1 MAPRA
6 IRFFCFTLLLFY
18 LLSQVHS
25 EHKSPIPSR
34 FFIRN
39 LQGSHKGDKGNGIL
53 VLRNYLQRFGYLS
66 SITMEQTSVQNDNF
80 DDELDLDVECRNI
93 INGTNPFHSQ
103 YVFFPGNPKW
113 TKNSLTY
120 AFAPATRRDGIST
133 VSNALQKWPGK
144 IRFKFSLTNDYS
156 NADLKISFQ
165 RLEHGDFAPFDG
177 PGRVLA
183 HATSPMDGTL
193 HYDGD
198 ENWSLEATLG
208 TFHLETVGLHE
219 IGHMLGLA
227 HSQVREAIYNVRKHW
242 CK

>member
-1 MAPRA
+1 MTKPR
-6 IRFFCFTLLLFY
+6 CG
-18 LLSQVHS
+18 V
-25 EHKSPIPSR
+25 P
-34 FFIRN
+34 
-39 LQGSHKGDKGNGIL
+39 D
-53 VLRNYLQRFGYLS
+53 
-66 SITMEQTSVQNDNF
+66 
-80 DDELDLDVECRNI
+80 I

-120 AFAPATRRDGIST
+120 AFAPGTRRDGIST
-133 VSNALQKWPGK
+133 VSNALQKWAGK
-144 IRFKFSLTNDYS
+144 TRFKFSLTNDYS

-198 ENWSLEATLG
+198 ENWSLEATPG

-227 HSQVREAIYNVRKHW
+227 HSQVREAIMFGSIGASEVKGLQEDDINGILDLYGW
-242 CK
+242 